1 MGALRDPE
9 RGRRVEEYLRFE
21 NGVWLL
27 ALALLPLL
35 LYRYLV
41 EEQGDRGSIRF
52 SSLESFEGLK
62 PGLWVRLRHAVVVL
76 RLAGLA
82 CLILAMARPQA
93 GKEVVDVTAEGIDI
107 MLVLDISG
115 SMEARDLGDANR
127 LEVAKEVVSE
137 FIAGRHSDRIGMV
150 VFAGVSFT
158 QCPLTLDYDV
168 LLEFLAEIEIASRS
182 WDGTAIGVA
191 LINAC
196 NRLRDA
202 DGKSKVV
209 ILLTD
214 GVNNAGEIDPMTAA
228 AVAEATGIRVYTI
241 GVGGQSNQAPGRR
254 GRGPEFDEEILKQ
267 IAASTGGKYY
277 HATSREKLKQV
288 YGEIGELET
297 TPVTSAIHLDF
308 SERYGRFLWTGS
320 TLLLLGFVLANT
332 RFRRL
337 P

>member
-1 MGALRDPE
+1 MEL
-9 RGRRVEEYLRFE
+9 LRFE
-21 NGVWLL
+21 NAIWLL
-27 ALALLPLL
+27 VMVLLPLL
-35 LYRYLV
+35 LYRYLR
-41 EEQGDRGSIRF
+41 EERGDRGSIRF
-52 SSLESFEGLK
+52 SSLESFQGMRT
-62 PGLWVRLRHAVVVL
+62 GLWVRLRHAVVVL
-76 RLAGLA
+76 RLVGLA
-82 CLILAMARPQA
+82 CLIVAMARPQA
-93 GKEVVDVTAEGIDI
+93 GKEVVDVKAEGIDI
-107 MLVLDISG
+107 MLALDVSG

-127 LEVAKEVVSE
+127 LEVAREVVSE

-168 LLEFLAEIEIASRS
+168 LLEFLSEIEIASRT

-241 GVGGQSNQAPGRR
+241 GVGAQGNPGPGGR
-254 GRGPEFDEEILKQ
+254 GRGVEFDEEILKQ
-267 IAASTGGKYY
+267 IAATTGGQYY
-277 HATSREKLKQV
+277 HAHSREKLKQV
-288 YGEIGELET
+288 YEEIGELET
-297 TPVTSAIHLDF
+297 TPVTSAVHLDF
-308 SERYGRFLWTGS
+308 SERHGRFLRIGAA
-320 TLLLLGFVLANT
+320 LMLLGFVLANT

>member
-1 MGALRDPE
+1 M
-9 RGRRVEEYLRFE
+9 EEYLRFE
-21 NGVWLL
+21 NGIWL
-27 ALALLPLL
+27 AALLLL
-35 LYRYLV
+35 PVVLYRYLR
-41 EEQGDRGSIRF
+41 EERGDRGSIRF
-52 SSLESFEGLK
+52 SSLKSFAGIR
-62 PGLWVRLRHAVVVL
+62 PGLWVRLRHTVVVL

-82 CLILAMARPQA
+82 FLIVAMARPQA

-107 MLVLDISG
+107 MLALDVSG
-115 SMEARDLGDANR
+115 SMEARDLGEANR
-127 LEVAKEVVSE
+127 LEVAREVVSE
-137 FIAGRHSDRIGMV
+137 FISGRHSDRIGMV
-150 VFAGVSFT
+150 VFAGESFT

-168 LLEFLAEIEIASRS
+168 LLEFLGEIETASRS

-228 AVAEATGIRVYTI
+228 AAAEATGIRVYTI
-241 GVGGQSNQAPGRR
+241 GVGARGNPVPGRP
-254 GRGPEFDEEILKQ
+254 GSGLEFDEEILER
-267 IAASTGGKYY
+267 IAETTGGQYY

-288 YGEIGELET
+288 YEEIGKLET
-297 TPVTSAIHLDF
+297 TPVTSAVHLDF
-308 SERYGRFLWTGS
+308 TERYGRFLRTGS
-320 TLLLLGFVLANT
+320 ALLLLGFVLANT